1 MRERPDAEAWCATIR
16 PRLVGALSLYTG
28 DPQVAEDVA
37 QEALARVWDR
47 WDRVRT
53 MRSPEAWTFTV
64 AFNLAHSWFRRV
76 RSRRDRERRAATQ
89 APPTGGADAAEAIAV
104 RDVVAG
110 LPRRQKQALVLRYFQ
125 DLSVADTA
133 RAMDCAP
140 GTVKA
145 LTSQAIARLRAHPS
159 LPPLVDQEAHDVA

>member
-47 WDRVRT
+47 WERVRT

-89 APPTGGADAAEAIAV
+89 AALLDAIDSEQQRSGLGVLLITHDAILARHWCRKV
-104 RDVVAG
+104 LDWHTDV
-110 LPRRQKQALVLRYFQ
+110 
-125 DLSVADTA
+125 S
-133 RAMDCAP
+133 
-140 GTVKA
+140 
-145 LTSQAIARLRAHPS
+145 HPS
-159 LPPLVDQEAHDVA
+159 AGSYSDPSATEPSASKLHSG